1 MNNNAPDYNEN
12 LVFEPEM
19 TWEELC
25 KWVKDN
31 YDETIIIMNPELI
44 NIGYVQ
50 FRKTGEIIHDF
61 VVINNHRTY
70 EQMKTIIEALWG

>member
-1 MNNNAPDYNEN
+1 MEPDYKDD
-12 LVFEPEM
+12 LVFEPKM

-25 KWVKDN
+25 EWAKDN
-31 YDETIIIMNPELI
+31 YDEAIIIMNPELI

-61 VVINNHRTY
+61 VIINNHRTY